1 MPDGIHSHTH
11 RLATCRQE
19 FKVWCN
25 NPSKYTE
32 VIKERKSGNTEVEKK
47 MEEGLNLAGWRKTMK
62 DRSKAGSFPASAF
75 LSVWH
80 SSQVAEL
87 ECQKWRRALSFACT
101 ILGAFLLCL
110 HYMISWSASLMKKH
124 PQSLKPL
131 WVGLSHGL

>member
-62 DRSKAGSFPASAF
+62 DQKEKIGKASFNEEMQPGNIAQGKSYI
-75 LSVWH
+75 
-80 SSQVAEL
+80 E
-87 ECQKWRRALSFACT
+87 
-101 ILGAFLLCL
+101 
-110 HYMISWSASLMKKH
+110 
-124 PQSLKPL
+124 
-131 WVGLSHGL
+131 